1 MIKRKGLTLL
11 ITITVT
17 YLPLGFLL
25 GWFIYVI
32 LSTLSQRGEW
42 DAQVHTAGK
51 GPRQDLILG

>member
-25 GWFIYVI
+25 GWFKYVI
-32 LSTLSQRGEW
+32 LSTLSQRGE
-42 DAQVHTAGK
+42 
-51 GPRQDLILG
+51 